1 MSASAYKHWIEPA
14 AVDVPPGLAAAVGG
28 HPLVAQTLA
37 RRGITDAERARRF
50 LNPDIYQP
58 QPPLALPDMEKAVER
73 IEHAIRQ
80 GESILVWGDFDVDG
94 QTSTTL
100 LVEALRALGGN
111 VTYHIP
117 GREAGH
123 GVHVGDLARLL
134 DAGARLVITCDT
146 GVSAHDAVEYTT
158 SRGVDVIITDHH
170 QLPASLPAAYA
181 VIDPQRLGEGH
192 PLRALPGV
200 GCAYKLVEELYTRT
214 GRADETARFL
224 DLVALG
230 IVADVAAQVDD
241 TRYLLQRGLAA
252 LRATTRLGLLELM
265 PLADIVPE
273 QITEENISFG
283 LAPRLNALGRL
294 GDANE
299 AVDLLT
305 TDDLERA
312 RLLANRLE
320 ALNAE
325 RKMLLEQVYQGALAQ
340 VESDPTLLNYGVLVL
355 EHDRW
360 PGGVIGI
367 AATRLAED
375 FNRPVILFNAE
386 PDGMARGSA
395 RSVAGI
401 DITAAIA
408 AAAESE
414 DDLLHGYGGHT
425 MAAGLSLETAKIP
438 VLRRAL
444 SKLIRAQTIPE
455 PSLEISGYVG
465 LGEVSPALLEDLG
478 RLAPFGAGNPA
489 LVLAAR
495 RLVVKSWRALGRGG
509 GHMRV
514 TVQDEAGYT
523 QDVVWWNAGEV
534 PGGLF
539 DLAYTLGLNTYKGER
554 QLQLVWVAARL
565 IEEQVDSPIQRR
577 VSTVLDYRAHPDPAA
592 ALAELRAQYP
602 DLMVWGEGEDED
614 GPETGARRRDKLEMA
629 RALAVWTIPPGP
641 ETLKSALRAVRP
653 QVLALFG
660 VDPQADSMNGF
671 LQRLAGRVRYVMSAY
686 EGVAR
691 LAEVAASMAQR
702 EETIRTGLM
711 WMASRGHI
719 RIAAEDETTVTLVLG
734 RPQSAGSKR
743 DTTRLNETTTQL
755 AEALRETAFYRGY
768 YLKADKEVLA
778 QI

>member
-1 MSASAYKHWIEPA
+1 MLMPTPAHKHWIEPV
-14 AVDVPPGLAAAVGG
+14 AVDIPPGLAAAVGG
-28 HPLVAQTLA
+28 HPLVAQTLV
-37 RRGITDAERARRF
+37 RRGISNADHARRF

-58 QPPLALPDMEKAVER
+58 QPPLALPDIEKAVER
-73 IEHAIRQ
+73 IERAIQQR
-80 GESILVWGDFDVDG
+80 ESIVVWGDFDVDG

-100 LVEALRALGGN
+100 LVEALRELGG
-111 VTYHIP
+111 VVAYHIP

-146 GVSAHDAVEYTT
+146 GVSAHDAVEYA
-158 SRGVDVIITDHH
+158 SGRGVDVIITDHH

-181 VIDPQRLGEGH
+181 VVNPQRLGEGH

-200 GCAYKLVEELYTRT
+200 GCAYKLVEELYARAGRT
-214 GRADETARFL
+214 DETARFL

-230 IVADVAAQVDD
+230 IVADVAVQVDD

-252 LRATTRLGLLELM
+252 LRGTTRLGLLELM

-299 AVDLLT
+299 AVELLT
-305 TDDLERA
+305 TNDPERA

-325 RKMLLEQVYQGALAQ
+325 RKMLLEQVYQGALVQ
-340 VESDPTLLNYGVLVL
+340 IESDPTLLNYGVLVL

-367 AATRLAED
+367 AATRLTED

-408 AAAESE
+408 AAAEAE
-414 DDLLHGYGGHT
+414 EDLLHGYGGHT

-438 VLRRAL
+438 ALRRTL

-465 LGEVSPALLEDLG
+465 LGEISPALLEDLG

-489 LVLAAR
+489 LVLAAQ
-495 RLVVKSWRALGRGG
+495 RLVVKSWRALGRSG
-509 GHMRV
+509 GHIRV
-514 TVQDEAGYT
+514 TVQDETGHT

-554 QLQLVWVAARL
+554 HLQLVWVDARL
-565 IEEQVDSPIQRR
+565 IEEQVASPVQRR

-602 DLMVWGEGEDED
+602 DLMVWGEGEDSE
-614 GPETGARRRDKLEMA
+614 EAGARRRDKLEMA

-641 ETLKSALRAVRP
+641 DTLKSALRTVRP

-686 EGVAR
+686 EGAAR

-719 RIAAEDETTVTLVLG
+719 RIAEEDETTVKLILG
-734 RPQSAGSKR
+734 RPQSTGPKR
-743 DTTRLNETTTQL
+743 DTTHLNETTTQL